1 MLFAKNSKEPLNNIS
16 LCAEIQGEEY
26 RFLWSVQIFLSYYSM
41 QNVACL
47 RSAGF
52 PPPFYKKLR
61 TLWPKSDCDTQSQQ
75 LQG

>member
-1 MLFAKNSKEPLNNIS
+1 MS

-26 RFLWSVQIFLSYYSM
+26 SFLWSLQIFLSCYSM

-47 RSAGF
+47 RSVGF
-52 PPPFYKKLR
+52 PPPFYKKLKNFLAIKWSR
-61 TLWPKSDCDTQSQQ
+61 QTQSQQ